1 MEIWLRLVEF
11 PRGTPG
17 ASGERMRRAT
27 VYTLTVLGIL
37 GLTAGGCT
45 VGGADDTTDE
55 CEEGLP
61 RICNPNAG
69 TVGLSDIPLLRLDAG
84 TKGDSAVEPDSAVAV
99 DAGVDAQADA
109 DAAAQGPALGNGQN
123 GTVPIVGGRSVL
135 RYEQSCRPTP
145 KGNRWSTCVAIMDNT
160 PIVLSFGGDD
170 VALSH
175 EIGGAFDLSGNGTSV
190 ATHWPTS
197 ATPWLVRD
205 LDGNGRIDDGT
216 ELFGSMTRLST
227 GVRARHGFEALAELD
242 EDGDGWLTAK
252 DPAFA
257 SLRVWSDR
265 DQDRQSSPSE
275 LASLE
280 ATGVIA
286 IEVQH
291 RVERRCDDAGNCGI
305 ERSRIRFVRNGQ
317 PQLGA
322 AIDVHLPGR

>member
-1 MEIWLRLVEF
+1 
-11 PRGTPG
+11 
-17 ASGERMRRAT
+17 MRRDAL
-27 VYTLTVLGIL
+27 YTLTVVTLI

-45 VGGADDTTDE
+45 VGSANGGADDTSDE
-55 CEEGLP
+55 CEVGPP
-61 RICNPNAG
+61 RLCDPKAG
-69 TVGLSDIPLLRLDAG
+69 AVGLSDIPALRLDAG
-84 TKGDSAVEPDSAVAV
+84 AKGDSAVESDGASEADGGQQV
-99 DAGVDAQADA
+99 DAGADAQADT
-109 DAAAQGPALGNGQN
+109 DAGAQGPALGNGQN
-123 GTVPIVGGRSVL
+123 GAGTFVGGRSVI
-135 RYEQSCRPTP
+135 RYEQSCRATP

-175 EIGGAFDLSGNGTSV
+175 EIGQAFDLSGNGTSV
-190 ATHWPTS
+190 ATHWPTAAS
-197 ATPWLVRD
+197 PWLVRD
-205 LDGNGRIDDGT
+205 LDGNGRIDDGS

-242 EDGDGWLTAK
+242 DDGDGWLTAK
-252 DPAFA
+252 DSAFA

-291 RVERRCDDAGNCGI
+291 RVERRCDDAGNCGV

-317 PQLGA
+317 AHVGA
-322 AIDVHLPGR
+322 AVDLHLPGR